1 MSKQQEILT
10 IAREVI
16 HSKGYQA
23 TSISD
28 TLSAAKIGKGQFYHY
43 FSSKHDLGLAVVENL
58 IQDWD
63 QKLILDI
70 LKSGDDPVSKLN
82 NMLDW
87 TVSYHSE
94 MDSKTGCP
102 FGNLAIEMSEH
113 DEHFRLKIQ
122 QFFERWIDG
131 IQNVL
136 DEMVEKKLFNDTI
149 DTEKHAQTLIAML
162 EGGILLM
169 KSQQDMKWF
178 LNVVEVIRQQ
188 YNLS

>member
-28 TLSAAKIGKGQFYHY
+28 ILSSAKIGKGQFYHY
-43 FSSKHDLGLAVVENL
+43 FSSKHDLGLAVVENF
-58 IQDWD
+58 IQEWD

-113 DEHFRLKIQ
+113 DELFRLKIQ
-122 QFFERWIDG
+122 HFFERWIDG

-136 DEMVEKKLFNDTI
+136 DEMVEKNLFNDTI

>member
-1 MSKQQEILT
+1 M
-10 IAREVI
+10 
-16 HSKGYQA
+16 
-23 TSISD
+23 
-28 TLSAAKIGKGQFYHY
+28 
-43 FSSKHDLGLAVVENL
+43 
-58 IQDWD
+58 
-63 QKLILDI
+63 
-70 LKSGDDPVSKLN
+70 SKLN

-136 DEMVEKKLFNDTI
+136 DEMVEKNYLMTP
-149 DTEKHAQTLIAML
+149 LIPKNML
-162 EGGILLM
+162 RPSLLCLKGNITDEEPAGYEM
-169 KSQQDMKWF
+169 VFKCS
-178 LNVVEVIRQQ
+178 
-188 YNLS
+188 